1 MSEYNYDNIFNND
14 SEEKKSLLIQKLD
27 KENYLETNILPK
39 IKNGNKEKIKN
50 IENDIYLS
58 ILLIKYKNDLQ
69 INIIETILENNKNE
83 FSFIYNYIIN
93 DAIND
98 KKNFTKKEIC
108 LIMLNLCIDHIYIDF
123 IKNELLKLC
132 SIFTWVHLSRE
143 KLKLIIAKDK
153 SLLKNFLAL
162 GQMNKVKQGG
172 ILSSIYC
179 CYINSL
185 LENILLFFDQKKD
198 KDMEIPISYIN
209 KAILLLISFL
219 GINNTRKYLLP
230 LLIEKH
236 FIERFNL
243 FINEI
248 NNKNRKKNF
257 EMDLNEDEINNNNK
271 DEIDINKFEFL
282 YHRFSYYYFYELV
295 NNNNDIS
302 QYNKIQS
309 QELEMMQKK
318 LYNLYPDKMQQ
329 LLNVNFIFSDNR
341 KNLIDLISYL
351 SEDELYDF
359 LKEEKLINYPKDFYF
374 DTSIKNRNKLLQEIF
389 ICKYIKKTNILEET
403 LSFPLYPNESILI
416 PEKNKLLPNYYSLID
431 FKSSIII
438 PKLSYTNLSLY
449 DYLLNNYYLYK
460 YESSYEISEDL
471 ENCLEKMDPL
481 FDETTGKFLMKFK
494 GWSLM
499 GYPITDFQVLTSQ
512 SPLVGEDYPREVIG
526 EISYD
531 LNGIQPEIRKEWE
544 NFKKFDTIFLIYL
557 NKDINRIL
565 IRGAEINS
573 LYDEDDN
580 NILSNIESYNINL
593 HGNNTNKEKG
603 EVKDNNNQITIGF
616 KRRMIVNL
624 DPIQYTSDLKSGF
637 LSNLNFHMILR
648 RKSKENNFKS
658 ILQSIKNLI
667 KEINLFPDEF
677 KNIILNNSF
686 LSSQKGNSSEN
697 INFNE
702 EKYKKIKISS
712 KKIKYKEKQLQ
723 AIKLGIQEGLSVI
736 KGPPGTGKT
745 DIAVEIINYLY
756 QNRKNEKILIITHS
770 NNVLNDL
777 CKKIIDA
784 NIVEPKDLLRL
795 GKGSKNIFIKKNNE
809 INDNEMNSDSDE
821 LSLSLDGKITYMLNQ
836 RKIFLEK
843 FLKCMIDNNITIY
856 NEYTCQSALSLI
868 EFYFINNND
877 KTNENLLKKIEKN
890 MNLSIKQII
899 YELKNYLIFELLRD
913 QAERRNYIITK
924 QSKIVALTC
933 TYAAIN
939 RQKLI
944 DLNFKYD
951 TIIMEESGQILE
963 IESFI
968 PMTLQK
974 KMSNL
979 KRVVLLGDENQLPP
993 IVKSQAI
1000 RTQCLYHLSLFSRL
1014 IKSGYKNCVILN
1026 EQGRSRT
1033 EIVNLYRYLYQ
1044 DLKDMKEISQKF
1056 KNSKNFCFKHT
1067 IQFVNVEEFNGHG
1080 EEMNSN
1086 NSFYNLAEAE
1096 YCIGLY
1102 MYMCLVGY
1110 NPSQISILTT
1120 YNGQKELI
1128 KEIYT
1133 KKCGWN
1139 KFFNNIGKICTVDK
1153 YQGQQ
1158 NDFIILSLVRTKKIG
1173 YLRDIRRFIVSLS
1186 RARQGLYIF
1195 GKWDLFMNCLELN
1208 KTMNILKDKYNCKNR
1223 KLELCLD
1230 GNENNYVEVE
1240 DFKHM
1245 YRLVQELLKIAMNN
1259 SQNEND
1265 NDINSN
1271 NANIENKEN

>member
-1 MSEYNYDNIFNND
+1 MSEQKYISIFNNN
-14 SEEKKSLLIQKLD
+14 SEEYNLIIQKLD
-27 KENYLETNILPK
+27 QNNYLEKTILSK
-39 IKNGNKEKIKN
+39 IERGEKEN
-50 IENDIYLS
+50 IEDDIYLS
-58 ILLIKYKNDLQ
+58 ILLIKYKNNLQ
-69 INIIETILENNKNE
+69 INILETILENNKKE
-83 FSFIYNYIIN
+83 FSFIFNYIIN
-93 DAIND
+93 DVIKDN
-98 KKNFTKKEIC
+98 KNFIKKEIC

-123 IKNELLKLC
+123 IKNELIKLC
-132 SIFTWVHLSRE
+132 SIFIWVNLSKE
-143 KLKLIIAKDK
+143 KLIQVISKDK

-162 GQMNKVKQGG
+162 AQMNKVKQGG

-179 CYINSL
+179 CYINCL
-185 LENILLFFDQKKD
+185 LENILLFFDQEKD
-198 KDMEIPISYIN
+198 VQIPISYIN
-209 KAILLLISFL
+209 KGIILLISFL
-219 GINNTRKYLLP
+219 GIYKTRKFLLP

-248 NNKNRKKNF
+248 NNKNKKKF
-257 EMDLNEDEINNNNK
+257 FDMDLDENKENNNIEINIK
-271 DEIDINKFEFL
+271 KFEFL
-282 YHRFSYYYFYELV
+282 YHRFTYYYFYELIH
-295 NNNNDIS
+295 NDI
-302 QYNKIQS
+302 YKNNKYQS
-309 QELEMMQKK
+309 KELEKMQKK
-318 LYNLYPDKMQQ
+318 LYNLYPDKMRQ

-341 KNLIDLISYL
+341 KNLIDLITYL
-351 SEDELYDF
+351 TDDELYNF
-359 LKEEKLINYPKDFYF
+359 LKEENLINYPKEFYF
-374 DTSIKNRNKLLQEIF
+374 ETLIKNRNKLLQEIF
-389 ICKYIKKTNILEET
+389 ICKYIKKTNILERT
-403 LSFPLYPNESILI
+403 LTFPLYPNESILI
-416 PEKNKLLPNYYSLID
+416 PEKNNLIPNYYSIND
-431 FKSSIII
+431 FQSSIII
-438 PKLSYTNLSLY
+438 PKLSYIYLSLH
-449 DYLLNNYYLYK
+449 DYLLSNYYLYK

-481 FDETTGKFLMKFK
+481 FDEKSGKFLMKFK

-499 GYPITDFQVLTSQ
+499 GYPISDFQVLTSQ

-526 EISYD
+526 EITYD
-531 LNGIQPEIRKEWE
+531 LNDIQPEIRKEWE

-557 NKDINRIL
+557 NKNINRIL
-565 IRGAEINS
+565 IRGAEIDS

-580 NILSNIESYNINL
+580 NILSNIESYNFNL

-624 DPIQYTSDLKSGF
+624 DPIQYTTDLKAGY
-637 LSNLNFHMILR
+637 LSDLNFHMILR

-667 KEINLFPDEF
+667 KDINLFPNNF
-677 KNIILNNSF
+677 KDIILNNSF
-686 LSSQKGNSSEN
+686 LNNQKVNNGI

-702 EKYKKIKISS
+702 EKYKSIKINS
-712 KKIKYKEKQLQ
+712 KKIKYTEKQLQ
-723 AIKLGIQEGLSVI
+723 AIKLGIQEGLNII

-756 QNRKNEKILIITHS
+756 NHKKNEKILIITHS

-777 CKKIIDA
+777 CKKIIEA
-784 NIVEPKDLLRL
+784 NIVDSKNLLRL
-795 GKGSKNIFIKKNNE
+795 GKGSKNIIIKNNKDN
-809 INDNEMNSDSDE
+809 INNEKESEE
-821 LSLSLDGKITYMLNQ
+821 LYISLDGKITYMLNQ

-843 FLKCMIDNNITIY
+843 FLNCMLKNKITVY
-856 NEYTCQSALSLI
+856 NEYTCQSSISLL
-868 EFYFINNND
+868 EFYFINNKKND
-877 KTNENLLKKIEKN
+877 NLKKNIEKT
-890 MNLSIKQII
+890 MNLSIEQII
-899 YELKNYLIFELLRD
+899 KTLKSFLIFELLRD

-924 QSKIVALTC
+924 QSKIIALTC

-974 KMSNL
+974 NISNL

-1014 IKSGYKNCVILN
+1014 IKSGYNNCIVLN
-1026 EQGRSRT
+1026 EQGRSRS
-1033 EIVNLYRYLYQ
+1033 EIVDLYRYIYDNLI
-1044 DLKDMKEISQKF
+1044 DMKEISKKF
-1056 KNSKNFCFKHT
+1056 NKNNFCFKHI

-1096 YCIGLY
+1096 YCIAVF

-1110 NPSQISILTT
+1110 NPNQISILTT

-1128 KEIYT
+1128 KEIYS
-1133 KKCGWN
+1133 KKCAWN
-1139 KFFNNIGKICTVDK
+1139 QLFNNIGKISTVDK

-1195 GKWDLFMNCLELN
+1195 GKWDLFTNCLELN
-1208 KTMNILKDKYNCKNR
+1208 KTMNIFKDKYNYKNR

-1230 GNENNYVEVE
+1230 GNENNIVEVE

-1259 SQNEND
+1259 SQKENEN
-1265 NDINSN
+1265 N
-1271 NANIENKEN
+1271 NNNETKI

>member
-1 MSEYNYDNIFNND
+1 
-14 SEEKKSLLIQKLD
+14 
-27 KENYLETNILPK
+27 
-39 IKNGNKEKIKN
+39 
-50 IENDIYLS
+50 
-58 ILLIKYKNDLQ
+58 
-69 INIIETILENNKNE
+69 
-83 FSFIYNYIIN
+83 
-93 DAIND
+93 
-98 KKNFTKKEIC
+98 
-108 LIMLNLCIDHIYIDF
+108 
-123 IKNELLKLC
+123 
-132 SIFTWVHLSRE
+132 
-143 KLKLIIAKDK
+143 
-153 SLLKNFLAL
+153 
-162 GQMNKVKQGG
+162 
-172 ILSSIYC
+172 
-179 CYINSL
+179 
-185 LENILLFFDQKKD
+185 
-198 KDMEIPISYIN
+198 
-209 KAILLLISFL
+209 
-219 GINNTRKYLLP
+219 
-230 LLIEKH
+230 
-236 FIERFNL
+236 
-243 FINEI
+243 
-248 NNKNRKKNF
+248 
-257 EMDLNEDEINNNNK
+257 
-271 DEIDINKFEFL
+271 
-282 YHRFSYYYFYELV
+282 
-295 NNNNDIS
+295 
-302 QYNKIQS
+302 
-309 QELEMMQKK
+309 
-318 LYNLYPDKMQQ
+318 
-329 LLNVNFIFSDNR
+329 
-341 KNLIDLISYL
+341 
-351 SEDELYDF
+351 
-359 LKEEKLINYPKDFYF
+359 
-374 DTSIKNRNKLLQEIF
+374 
-389 ICKYIKKTNILEET
+389 
-403 LSFPLYPNESILI
+403 
-416 PEKNKLLPNYYSLID
+416 
-431 FKSSIII
+431 
-438 PKLSYTNLSLY
+438 
-449 DYLLNNYYLYK
+449 
-460 YESSYEISEDL
+460 
-471 ENCLEKMDPL
+471 
-481 FDETTGKFLMKFK
+481 
-494 GWSLM
+494 
-499 GYPITDFQVLTSQ
+499 
-512 SPLVGEDYPREVIG
+512 
-526 EISYD
+526 
-531 LNGIQPEIRKEWE
+531 
-544 NFKKFDTIFLIYL
+544 
-557 NKDINRIL
+557 
-565 IRGAEINS
+565 
-573 LYDEDDN
+573 
-580 NILSNIESYNINL
+580 
-593 HGNNTNKEKG
+593 
-603 EVKDNNNQITIGF
+603 
-616 KRRMIVNL
+616 
-624 DPIQYTSDLKSGF
+624 
-637 LSNLNFHMILR
+637 
-648 RKSKENNFKS
+648 
-658 ILQSIKNLI
+658 
-667 KEINLFPDEF
+667 
-677 KNIILNNSF
+677 
-686 LSSQKGNSSEN
+686 
-697 INFNE
+697 
-702 EKYKKIKISS
+702 
-712 KKIKYKEKQLQ
+712 
-723 AIKLGIQEGLSVI
+723 
-736 KGPPGTGKT
+736 
-745 DIAVEIINYLY
+745 
-756 QNRKNEKILIITHS
+756 
-770 NNVLNDL
+770 LNDL
-777 CKKIIDA
+777 WKKIIDA
-784 NIVEPKDLLRL
+784 NMVEPKDLLRL
-795 GKGSKNIFIKKNNE
+795 RKRSKNILIKKNNE
-809 INDNEMNSDSDE
+809 ISDNEMNSEGDE

-877 KTNENLLKKIEKN
+877 KTNENLQKKIEKN

-1033 EIVNLYRYLYQ
+1033 EIVNLYRYLYE

-1067 IQFVNVEEFNGHG
+1067 IQFVNVEEFNGRG

-1102 MYMCLVGY
+1102 MCMCLVGY

-1208 KTMNILKDKYNCKNR
+1208 RTMNILKDNYNCKNR

-1259 SQNEND
+1259 NQNEND
-1265 NDINSN
+1265 NDKNNN